1 MPTSDDPDTLAPLE
15 LVDDT
20 PPWKPRSSP
29 PSQSPQRTSLETVR
43 PDAENSPPAGFA
55 DNFLQDRNI
64 KWILGVGT
72 AILLGSSLMLVSSQW
87 SGYSAIFKELIILA
101 YTALVFVVG
110 RYSYERLALRR
121 TGTVLL
127 SLAVMLAPVACAALP
142 MVRQSGAWLLPYL
155 ALLAVAGALT
165 SRIGGRAFRHFLREP
180 QPSLTFPYVILALA
194 AGIVPLASDA
204 GMTSLL
210 RSPAMALVLWCVF
223 ATGTI
228 KVNRR
233 VFHLM
238 EEQRRPRVFGF
249 FPMLLLALQ
258 YFGLFAA
265 FFAGTTPLEWIGF
278 GAVLTAIPMLLAADA
293 IAEVFQRRTGNLVR
307 PLPWSITLPLIAGLA
322 LCAVG
327 LALAASPLSVRPS
340 FALVPTA
347 LLAAAVLGRVAQRT
361 DKQSFVYAALAL
373 VATAYRFAPLYFAAA
388 AKAFIAS
395 TASAIHEPKLPI
407 AYFGFTFVPLL
418 AALTA
423 MSLWAERRGR
433 PLFAEPARR
442 FALGLSLLFLALAPT
457 HAKALFPASL
467 TLLVVFAAQTVL
479 FRSRHYALPALV
491 AAVFA
496 AAGLPQLVT
505 GVLEIESLKFFA
517 SPTAWVSCEIVLAGL
532 LLWPGRAIDRSL
544 SRLGTTSP
552 STASALYRPC
562 LATSLLLVVG
572 LAFRWTLQFFN
583 DLTEPQIIDGLL
595 LAAVAI
601 AHALFAARTAQARLS
616 GLLAFAFTNIVACA
630 AIIDVVV
637 NQGRLRAVDGLALA
651 TGMFFTQWLSSYFLA
666 ARPKLRI
673 SQAFAAASRYCSL
686 VSLSSLLAVY
696 WGIHVFQ
703 LLFVD
708 GGELSLM
715 TWLATIGLVA
725 WSFDAARRER
735 SRLAATV
742 ALFSLFA
749 IVASGS
755 QAIRPDS
762 MGWIPTYWVAL
773 SALFIP
779 VVRRVAHRRETLD
792 PSETATPAGS
802 SWEAVFEA
810 ASVLIPT
817 VLLLT
822 SFGAL
827 VFFTLPAL
835 VAGIAAP
842 LVLCAWSAAS
852 PDTEQHSVLRLQ
864 LPLMILNWRL
874 LGLVIPFVMPEAR
887 YLFQPDLFGSLA
899 LCLPVAFLAAMSS
912 SAWSIAIQQPKLRAL
927 AVEPEASRFQID
939 AMCYLAY
946 GLLFISLFLPSL
958 DSKSVALAAATFGL
972 LTTSQLFVAVRRGSV
987 ARVWKAQGLVV
998 AAVVYFVYFGQITLG
1013 RGWAMYVVLA
1023 LGYSLRFVAEFA
1035 ARRPAIAVFARPFRT
1050 TGMILPAISVLLAVG
1065 RHLQIVE
1072 GFGSGMA
1079 ANYRLGWNSLALFVA
1094 AMFYF
1099 REGLVLRLRRDNH
1112 GTTSARDP
1120 RYTVAA
1126 AAILNVALILLW
1138 RERRF
1143 TDPQFYMIPVGITM
1157 LLLIE
1162 LLEREIPD
1170 RFRDPLRYAGAL
1182 IILVSP
1188 TFQIVTGSWLHIFTL
1203 MVASVF
1209 TILAA
1214 IGFRTRALMYTGT
1227 AFLAADIAAMI
1238 ARGSIDHPQLL
1249 WIAGAA
1255 FGAGI
1260 LGLGAVCELKRE
1272 QVQQR
1277 VRAVGAA
1284 LAEWK

>member
-20 PPWKPRSSP
+20 PPWKPRSSR
-29 PSQSPQRTSLETVR
+29 SPQPSPAPLER
-43 PDAENSPPAGFA
+43 SAELDETHSPPAGFA

-87 SGYSAIFKELIILA
+87 SGYSAIFKQLIILA

-142 MVRQSGAWLLPYL
+142 MVRQSGAWLVPYL
-155 ALLAVAGALT
+155 ALLTAAGGLT
-165 SRIGGRAFRHFLREP
+165 ARIGSRAFRHFLREP
-180 QPSLTFPYVILALA
+180 QPSLTVSYVILALA
-194 AGIVPLASDA
+194 AGIVPFASEA
-204 GMTSLL
+204 GLSSLL
-210 RSPAMALVLWCVF
+210 RSPAMALMLWCVF
-223 ATGTI
+223 AVGTI

-238 EEQRRPRVFGF
+238 EEQRRPRIFGF

-265 FFAGTTPLEWIGF
+265 FFAGATPLEWIGF

-307 PLPWSITLPLIAGLA
+307 PLPWSITLPLLAGLA

-327 LALAASPLSVRPS
+327 IALAASPLSVRPS

-347 LLAAAVLGRVAQRT
+347 LLAAATLSRVAQRT
-361 DKQSFVYAALAL
+361 EKQPFVYAALAL
-373 VATAYRFAPLYFAAA
+373 VATAYRFAPVYFAAA

-418 AALTA
+418 AAFTA
-423 MSLWAERRGR
+423 LSLWAERRGR

-467 TLLVVFAAQTVL
+467 TLLVVFAAQTKL
-479 FRSRHYALPALV
+479 FGNRLYALPALV
-491 AAVFA
+491 AAVLT
-496 AAGLPQLVT
+496 AAGLPKFMID
-505 GVLEIESLKFFA
+505 VLDFESPKFFA
-517 SPTAWVSCEIVLAGL
+517 SPTAWVSCEIILAGL
-532 LLWPGRAIDRSL
+532 LLWPGRAIDHRL
-544 SRLGTTSP
+544 SRLGKSR
-552 STASALYRPC
+552 SNSSATNYRPC

-572 LAFRWTLQFFN
+572 LAFRWTFHFAKHLAKP
-583 DLTEPQIIDGLL
+583 LVVDGLL

-601 AHALFAARTAQARLS
+601 SHALFAARTAQSRLS
-616 GLLAFAFTNIVACA
+616 GTLALTFANLVASA
-630 AIIDVVV
+630 AIIDAVM
-637 NQGRLRAVDGLALA
+637 NQRRLGAADGLALA
-651 TGMFFTQWLSSYFLA
+651 AGFFLVQWLASYFLA
-666 ARPKLRI
+666 ARPTLRI

-686 VSLSSLLAVY
+686 IALSSLLAVG
-696 WGIHVFQ
+696 WGIHLFQ
-703 LLFVD
+703 LFFIN
-708 GGELSLM
+708 GGGLAAT
-715 TWLATIGLVA
+715 TWLASAALVA

-742 ALFSLFA
+742 ALVSLFA

-755 QAIRPDS
+755 QAIRPDTL
-762 MGWIPTYWVAL
+762 GWIPTYWVAL

-779 VVRRVAHRRETLD
+779 VVRRVARRRAELT
-792 PSETATPAGS
+792 STETAAPAGS
-802 SWEAVFEA
+802 SWEPVFEA
-810 ASVLIPT
+810 ASVLVPT
-817 VLLLT
+817 VLLFT

-827 VFFTLPAL
+827 VFFTPPAL
-835 VAGIAAP
+835 VAGILAP
-842 LVLCAWSAAS
+842 LVLCGWTAVA
-852 PDTEQHSVLRLQ
+852 PDTEQESIFRCQV
-864 LPLMILNWRL
+864 PLMILNWRL
-874 LGLVIPFVMPEAR
+874 LGFVIPTVIPEAR
-887 YLFQPDLFGSLA
+887 YLFQPDLYGSLA
-899 LCLPVAFLAAMSS
+899 LCLPVAFVAAASS
-912 SAWSIAIQQPKLRAL
+912 LAWSIAIQQPKLRAL
-927 AVEPEASRFQID
+927 AVEPEAARFQID

-946 GLLFISLFLPSL
+946 GLLFISLFLPKL
-958 DSKSVALAAATFGL
+958 EPISVALAAATFGL
-972 LTTSQLFVAVRRGSV
+972 LTTSQLLVAVRRGSEL
-987 ARVWKAQGLVV
+987 RVWKAQGLVA

-1035 ARRPAIAVFARPFRT
+1035 SRRPALAVFARPFLT
-1050 TGMILPAISVLLAVG
+1050 TGMVLPAVSVLLAIG

-1072 GFGSGMA
+1072 GFGSGIA
-1079 ANYRLGWNSLALFVA
+1079 ATYRLGWNSLALFVA

-1099 REGLVLRLRRDNH
+1099 REGLVFRPRRENL
-1112 GTTSARDP
+1112 GTSPARDP

-1138 RERRF
+1138 CERRF

-1162 LLEREIPD
+1162 LLEREIPA

-1260 LGLGAVCELKRE
+1260 LGLGALCELKRE